1 MRRRFSFLRRQST
14 TLVLAL
20 TLAGLASNACPAHAA
35 MRLLAPET
43 FAIPSVGVVPGDLA
57 VGDVE
62 GDGVPEI
69 ATYAS
74 DLRVHVYSRVEGRWT
89 EVYVSTAV
97 ALDWSTA
104 PVPNV
109 RFTDVAEIAPGPG
122 YGPGQFLF
130 SVLTMMGNHIMSI
143 RCSNGVWSEQ
153 VVVSPQMDYPCRG
166 RFSPPV
172 LLQAE
177 YNTAPKWRLA
187 VPGIDCFDP
196 PMGVLL
202 PEPGQPA
209 PYPAVKHT
217 FGGGGY
223 CSGEV
228 GVVSAA
234 DAADVDG
241 NGINELAIIIN
252 YHQIWVASTLSA
264 NSLPGPGCWS
274 FEKFALSS
282 SIYGSFVQLIA
293 GNFDADAAGD
303 FVARNDAGEVSLMRG
318 TPGAVPYVLTTTAL
332 PAVMP
337 GGPAY
342 TTDMDV
348 ADLDGDGDLDIV
360 VAYSSPAGY
369 KLLHNDGTGTFTE
382 AFAWFPDIADTV
394 GNVALAD
401 VDGDDVVDLVLSMT
415 SVTNPRVLIISGRG
429 DGYFGPANYSSL
441 GTLDPASLAI
451 ADFDGDLFNDIAVGG
466 LDLDDTDGSQP
477 IQIWMNPRGGSQG
490 DPNLVAS
497 QYVYNEYVRRMVP
510 CRPSP
515 TDSLGL
521 AIIGTNSFA
530 TVQGNGDGTMQPF
543 AAPWVD
549 LKIGMDAADM
559 DGDGL
564 TETIQL
570 EWNLSGEFVYIEN
583 PLGFVGWL
591 GLAATY
597 DGVRALDW
605 NSDGLLDLVL
615 LNMDL
620 GQLEVRLMDPGALWT
635 FPTTLTYPVTVPLDG
650 WVPGGWSS
658 FIVMPFAGGST
669 LRTVVV
675 RSGTASPASQVE
687 VFLNEGTG
695 PARRY
700 DVSTSASRSVAG
712 LAGGDLDGDGVP
724 DLMVGENV
732 EGRSSVLT
740 LLRGVAGV
748 PDSFETNATFELQG
762 RVLADLAIGDVTGDG
777 FDDLVTI
784 TTLGVTGPRVARG
797 PARAVSAFSTGEL
810 AVFRARS
817 VPVPTAGVG
826 PDPRPVAPPARLA
839 LAIAPNPARNDQATI
854 TLALPSAGVVD
865 AALFDLAG
873 RKVREVFRGERPAGT
888 CSQRIPLRDA
898 SGRGLGAGVYFLRVQ
913 AGRDRVTRRLVV
925 VR

>member
-1 MRRRFSFLRRQST
+1 MRRRPSIRHIWSFP
-14 TLVLAL
+14 LVLAL
-20 TLAGLASNACPAHAA
+20 TLAGLASTVCPARAA
-35 MRLLAPET
+35 TRPKVPEMFT
-43 FAIPSVGVVPGDLA
+43 ISSPGVVPGDLA
-57 VGDVE
+57 VGDVD
-62 GDGVPEI
+62 GDGIPEI

-109 RFTDVAEIAPGPG
+109 RFTDVADIAPGPG

-130 SVLTMMGNHIMSI
+130 SVLTMLGNHIVSI

-172 LLQAE
+172 RLQAE
-177 YNTAPKWRLA
+177 YNSTPAWRLA

-202 PEPGQPA
+202 PEPGQSA

-223 CSGEV
+223 CAQM
-228 GVVSAA
+228 VSTVNAA

-241 NGINELAIIIN
+241 NGINELAIIVN
-252 YHQIWVASTLSA
+252 NHDLWVADTWAA
-264 NSLPGPGCWS
+264 NTLPGSGCWS
-274 FEKFALSS
+274 FEKFALTPASWGTFS
-282 SIYGSFVQLIA
+282 QLIA
-293 GNFDADAAGD
+293 GNFDGDAAGD
-303 FVARNDAGEVSLMRG
+303 FVARDEFGGVTLMRG
-318 TPGAVPYVLTTTAL
+318 TPGQVPYVLAATAL

-337 GGPAY
+337 GGPAFV
-342 TTDMDV
+342 TDMDV

-360 VAYSSPAGY
+360 LAYSSPAGY

-382 AFAWFPDIADTV
+382 GFAWFPDIADTV
-394 GNVALAD
+394 GSVALAD
-401 VDGDDVVDLVLSMT
+401 VNGDAAVDLVLSMT
-415 SVTNPRVLIISGRG
+415 AAANSRVLIIPGRG
-429 DGYFGPANYSSL
+429 DGYFGPSFYSL

-451 ADFDGDLFNDIAVGG
+451 ADFNGDLMNDIAVGG
-466 LDLDDTDGSQP
+466 QDLDDTDGSQP
-477 IQIWMNPRGGSQG
+477 IQIWLNPNGGSQG
-490 DPNLVAS
+490 DPNLVS
-497 QYVYNEYVRRMVP
+497 SEYVYNEYVRRMVP
-510 CRPSP
+510 YRPSL
-515 TDSLGL
+515 TDPLGL

-543 AAPWVD
+543 VAPWLD
-549 LKIGMDAADM
+549 AKSGMDAADM

-570 EWNLSGEFVYIEN
+570 ERGWSGTFDVHIENLSGA
-583 PLGFVGWL
+583 VGWL
-591 GLAATY
+591 ELSDAY
-597 DGVRALDW
+597 DGVRAVDW
-605 NSDGLLDLVL
+605 NSDGWLDLVM
-615 LNMDL
+615 LNLDI
-620 GQLEVRLMDPGALWT
+620 GRLEVWLMDPGAPWT
-635 FPTTLTYPVTVPLDG
+635 FPMTLTYPVSVPLDG
-650 WVPGGWSS
+650 WVAGGWRS
-658 FIVMPFAGGST
+658 FIVMPFSPDSS

-675 RSGTASPASQVE
+675 RSGPGRGTREIE
-687 VFLNEGTG
+687 VFHNQGMIS
-695 PARRY
+695 PRRY
-700 DVSTSASRSVAG
+700 DVSASAYGSLAG

-732 EGRSSVLT
+732 DGRYCVLT
-740 LLRGVAGV
+740 LLRGVASQ

-777 FDDLVTI
+777 FDDLVTV
-784 TTLGVTGPRVARG
+784 TTLGATGPLAARG
-797 PARAVSAFSTGEL
+797 PARAVTATGTGEL
-810 AVFRARS
+810 AVFPALP

-826 PDPRPVAPPARLA
+826 NGPRPPVLPTRLA
-839 LAIAPNPARNDQATI
+839 LAIAPNPARNDQARFTF
-854 TLALPSAGVVD
+854 ALPSAGIVD

-873 RKVREVFRGERPAGT
+873 RRVRELFRGERTAGT
-888 CSQRIPLRDA
+888 YTERIPLQDA
-898 SGRGLGAGVYFLRVQ
+898 SGRRLGVGVYFLRVQ
-913 AGRDRVTRRLVV
+913 AGRDRVTRRLVL